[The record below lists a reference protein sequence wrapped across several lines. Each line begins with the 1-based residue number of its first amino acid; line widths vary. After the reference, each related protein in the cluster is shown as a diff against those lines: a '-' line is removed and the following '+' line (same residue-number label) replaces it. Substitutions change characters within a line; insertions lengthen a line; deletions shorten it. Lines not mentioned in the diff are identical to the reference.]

1 MKSEQKKV
9 SQMDSILEKM
19 IDRHEDQLIE
29 LQKTIA
35 TREKDFAVLVKD
47 VQYLSKDLTK
57 SIDKLESSICKF
69 DKTVQVHA
77 ERFREIDLNQ
87 QIIAKRWELIK
98 SSWWKIVTISITV
111 GAILEKT
118 FDVVWQ
124 SPHK

>member
-1 MKSEQKKV
+1 
-9 SQMDSILEKM
+9 MDSILEKM

-35 TREKDFAVLVKD
+35 TRERDFAVLVKD

-118 FDVVWQ
+118 FDIVWQ
-124 SPHK
+124 TPHK

>member
-1 MKSEQKKV
+1 
-9 SQMDSILEKM
+9 MDSTLEKM
-19 IDRHEDQLIE
+19 IDRHEGQLTD

-57 SIDKLESSICKF
+57 SIDKLESSISKF
-69 DKTVQVHA
+69 DKTVQEHA
-77 ERFREIDLNQ
+77 LRFKEIDQNQ
-87 QIIAKRWELIK
+87 QMIAKRWDLIK
-98 SSWWKIVTISITV
+98 SGWWKIVTISITV

-118 FDVVWQ
+118 FDIVWQ